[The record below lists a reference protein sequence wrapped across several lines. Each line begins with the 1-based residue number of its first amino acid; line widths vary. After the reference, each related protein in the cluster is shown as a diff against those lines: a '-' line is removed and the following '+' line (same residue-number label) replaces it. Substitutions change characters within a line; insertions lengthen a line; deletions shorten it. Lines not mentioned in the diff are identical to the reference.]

1 MRNENLQLKKEQ
13 NIANLTAEI
22 RIEIHYETVIHIK
35 YSKTDGNIMDY
46 VIHYHC

>member
-22 RIEIHYETVIHIK
+22 RIEIHLNCYLYQI
-35 YSKTDGNIMDY
+35 Y
-46 VIHYHC
+46 